1 MNLSETWHHAVIPDR
16 PAATW
21 GTLMTSCE
29 LQCTENSMEVKC
41 FVDSGCGFNA
51 ISEDAALKTGKTIKR
66 GGDQLKITLG
76 LKQHKMMER
85 AVVEVEMYIPDV
97 GTYTTPCFV
106 MDIPMGADIL
116 LGYDF
121 LQLVNPLIDWKTKSM
136 IARAP
141 ADETDMP
148 DYETAKK
155 RTLHYQHHGH
165 TGSHGET
172 KYVSANQLEADMK
185 YGTNVDTFCFVI
197 VPQQTGITE
206 KQERFR
212 AQTWESLE
220 GSPAYDMLQK
230 YKDTVFKT
238 RLDVN
243 QVEKNAKRHGIQHEL
258 EITDKEPISVKQFRL
273 SPEQRKEVQEWTEE
287 MLADG
292 VIQRSTSPFNSP
304 IFCVK
309 KPMGWR
315 IVHDYRLLN
324 SRTHCPVEPIP
335 YRQDITGAMSGSH
348 WFSCMDL
355 LSGYY
360 QLLLR
365 KTDRPYTAFSTPD
378 GHFEYVVTPMGLAGA
393 PATFNRLVQSI
404 FRDQS
409 EFARA
414 FFDDIYVFTKSQDLQ
429 CHLNELDQ
437 VLKRCER
444 EGLFVKLSKCVFAAE
459 EIPVLG
465 DFVGRNGIRIDPDKV
480 KAIRE
485 WPIPR
490 TKSQMKSFLGTVSYN
505 MKFCE
510 AYGELVAPLHDATH
524 DKRKHEKITLTGVQL
539 DSFNA
544 IKKKMCESPI
554 LRLPNHAERFY
565 VRMDASDFA
574 IGGLLYQLDTTTQRE
589 HPVAFA
595 GRKLTTQELNYDARE
610 RELLAIIY
618 AMRIWRTYLL
628 DKPFTVQTDHQSLQ
642 GILQQK
648 KCTRRLSRWLEEI
661 AEFKPEFQW
670 IKGTD
675 NTQADGLS
683 RRSDYEPEVPTS
695 AVGLRE
701 FLKSLLMDEQAMF
714 TMYTHTEGTEDIPT
728 RCRSGY
734 KSCRHLQK
742 IWTSRLEGGMD
753 SDNRITAFPHFQFKN
768 DLLWFCPIGSK
779 EARLCVPSD
788 EDLKNEIMFME
799 HDELSH
805 GHPGTLK
812 TTVFVTA
819 KYYWKKM
826 GKEIEQYVRTCEKC
840 QRNKTR
846 QSKPPGLLHSL
857 PIPETRWTEISMDYI
872 TKLPVGPKGYNAIW
886 VIVDRLTKRIMLIPC
901 VEEMTAEEAAEIC
914 VREYQKLHGI
924 PATIVSDR
932 DTKFT
937 SDFWVEWIK
946 LQGSMQMLSTAFKPS
961 TDGQSERCNRFIED
975 YLRNYISPLQ
985 DDWSNH
991 LPMCEFAFNS
1001 RYHESIRMSPFEA
1014 DLGYIPRSL
1023 ADVKLQQV
1031 RQDGTE
1037 TRAQDFIMQQK
1048 VNLQCVQD
1056 AMAEAQTRMKQ
1067 YYDKNRPTQHLE
1079 VGDKVLLSTKNMPVR
1094 HMGII
1099 TKGKKKLAAKYIGP
1113 YEIESR
1119 VSPDTY
1125 KLIFPPGMRL
1135 HPCFHTSVLKK
1146 HQHDASGSRWNTP
1159 QDEVLLAD
1167 GSIGH
1172 IIESV
1177 LDKRTSKG
1185 NVEYLIDWQGQPESE
1200 RSWEPE
1206 ENLRQAQGLLDQ
1218 YNKVPSSKKK
1228 SKRRSGFKNL
1238 NRNKKK
1244 VRFE

>member
-1 MNLSETWHHAVIPDR
+1 M
-16 PAATW
+16 
-21 GTLMTSCE
+21 
-29 LQCTENSMEVKC
+29 
-41 FVDSGCGFNA
+41 
-51 ISEDAALKTGKTIKR
+51 
-66 GGDQLKITLG
+66 
-76 LKQHKMMER
+76 
-85 AVVEVEMYIPDV
+85 
-97 GTYTTPCFV
+97 
-106 MDIPMGADIL
+106 
-116 LGYDF
+116 
-121 LQLVNPLIDWKTKSM
+121 
-136 IARAP
+136 
-141 ADETDMP
+141 
-148 DYETAKK
+148 
-155 RTLHYQHHGH
+155 
-165 TGSHGET
+165 
-172 KYVSANQLEADMK
+172 
-185 YGTNVDTFCFVI
+185 
-197 VPQQTGITE
+197 
-206 KQERFR
+206 
-212 AQTWESLE
+212 
-220 GSPAYDMLQK
+220 
-230 YKDTVFKT
+230 
-238 RLDVN
+238 
-243 QVEKNAKRHGIQHEL
+243 
-258 EITDKEPISVKQFRL
+258 
-273 SPEQRKEVQEWTEE
+273 
-287 MLADG
+287 
-292 VIQRSTSPFNSP
+292 
-304 IFCVK
+304 
-309 KPMGWR
+309 
-315 IVHDYRLLN
+315 
-324 SRTHCPVEPIP
+324 
-335 YRQDITGAMSGSH
+335 
-348 WFSCMDL
+348 
-355 LSGYY
+355 
-360 QLLLR
+360 
-365 KTDRPYTAFSTPD
+365 
-378 GHFEYVVTPMGLAGA
+378 
-393 PATFNRLVQSI
+393 
-404 FRDQS
+404 
-409 EFARA
+409 
-414 FFDDIYVFTKSQDLQ
+414 
-429 CHLNELDQ
+429 
-437 VLKRCER
+437 
-444 EGLFVKLSKCVFAAE
+444 
-459 EIPVLG
+459 
-465 DFVGRNGIRIDPDKV
+465 
-480 KAIRE
+480 
-485 WPIPR
+485 
-490 TKSQMKSFLGTVSYN
+490 
-505 MKFCE
+505 
-510 AYGELVAPLHDATH
+510 
-524 DKRKHEKITLTGVQL
+524 
-539 DSFNA
+539 
-544 IKKKMCESPI
+544 
-554 LRLPNHAERFY
+554 
-565 VRMDASDFA
+565 
-574 IGGLLYQLDTTTQRE
+574 
-589 HPVAFA
+589 
-595 GRKLTTQELNYDARE
+595 
-610 RELLAIIY
+610 
-618 AMRIWRTYLL
+618 
-628 DKPFTVQTDHQSLQ
+628 
-642 GILQQK
+642 QQK